1 MTNTK
6 LIALLFALM
15 VFFSVNSIG
24 LMFRG
29 ATFFGVWSLFAGAGA
44 AYFFMRGILEYRR
57 PAQSLDGQA
66 NSHLEKR

>member
-1 MTNTK
+1 MINTK

-29 ATFFGVWSLFAGAGA
+29 STFFGVWSLFAGAGA

-57 PAQSLDGQA
+57 PSQSLDGQA
-66 NSHLEKR
+66 NSHSEKR